1 MSSADDARAEAHNAL
16 PGPLPLV
23 GRAQEILALEHL
35 LDEEAARAPL
45 VFLSGEGGVGKSRLA
60 AELAARARRRGWSV
74 PFGRAYPVE
83 TGVPYALF
91 SDAFLPL
98 LRDMAPE
105 TLAVLSRGGEAELHY
120 LFPALG
126 DTGPQAMLASE
137 AEPAEFRT
145 RLRWNFAEF
154 LKNLATRKALLV
166 ILEDL
171 QWADDSSLQ
180 LLHFLVRQLHGHAIR
195 IVGTYNEAQRER
207 NARLIDT
214 ERSLLSLNLADPLP
228 LRPLSRDQVTELV
241 TRTFDVD
248 PQLVR
253 EFAALLYGW
262 TRGNAFFIEEILKS
276 LVASGRLS
284 PRKGTWIGWDA
295 KDIDLP
301 GSVRDAVLSSVA
313 TLSPLARDVVELASV
328 IGTRASYRLLA
339 AAGATDDAE
348 LLSALDELC
357 DRRILVEG
365 MQDDMVVYDF
375 LHPLVRQTLYE
386 DVGLQRA
393 RVLHGSVA
401 QTLEALWGDETAD
414 HADELA
420 YHYARTDGRQSR
432 AKAALY
438 LAIAGGHALKRH
450 ADREAAA
457 YLEAALERCL
467 GDDGGSSPVARTQLT
482 RQLARA
488 RLRLG
493 EYETAAELWSTLL
506 EQVDGDAAEAA
517 PLHRLLGLAL
527 FWGGDRDGALDHFAK
542 GIAAATRAGADQEI
556 VRLRLG
562 RSQCLQELG
571 RGEEALEEIVAA
583 LPAAESLDDP
593 TLLAKVHRSL
603 AQLHVWIG
611 PPEKAREHAERAITL
626 SRAAGDAGV
635 EFWSR
640 WALAVLSGLT
650 GNLSEMSENLE
661 EATALAERLRS
672 PVLRLWTAELAI
684 ELAYATGDWDGGVAL
699 GEQSIAMAR
708 SLNQRRLLPRLLV
721 WTSLFQVGRGQ
732 FERAKALVD
741 EACDISG
748 LRADGGPV
756 DVHLV
761 VPAYIG
767 LAHYFL
773 GTGRYYEAMEAA
785 RQGIEIAEGTGY
797 VLWAMH
803 RLLAILAEACLWA
816 GEIDEAEKVGER
828 MRAHARALDH
838 KLGMAW
844 ADACDALVR
853 WKRGDPQEGAELMR
867 EAAEALEALPMIPD
881 ASRVRRQR
889 AGRLAEIGDREGS
902 LRELRR
908 VHDVFVKL
916 GAELE
921 LEKARIQFREVGH
934 RPPPRGTG
942 EGLAG
947 LTARE
952 MEIARLVAA
961 RKSNKGIGKELGIS
975 PRTVSTH
982 LSNIFQKVGV
992 SSRGELADFIRA
1004 EQPNID

>member
-1 MSSADDARAEAHNAL
+1 MSTADDALEEDRNRF
-16 PGPLPLV
+16 PRSLPLV
-23 GRAQEILALEHL
+23 GRAQELLALEQL
-35 LDEEAARAPL
+35 LDEGAQRTPL

-60 AELAARARRRGWSV
+60 TELAARARRRGWSV

-91 SDAFLPL
+91 ADAFLPL
-98 LRDMAPE
+98 LQEMDPE
-105 TLAVLSRGGEAELHY
+105 TVAVLSRGGEAELHY

-126 DTGPQAMLASE
+126 ESGQEAGAPSE
-137 AEPAEFRT
+137 AEPDEFRT

-154 LKNLATRKALLV
+154 LKSLATRNALLV

-180 LLHFLVRQLHGHAIR
+180 LLHFLARQLSGHPVR
-195 IVGTYNEAQRER
+195 ILGTYNEAERER
-207 NARLIDT
+207 NARLVET
-214 ERSLLSLNLADPLP
+214 ERSLLSLNLADPLR
-228 LRPLSRDQVTELV
+228 LRPLSRDQVLELV
-241 TRTFDVD
+241 GRTFEVD
-248 PQLVR
+248 AQLVR
-253 EFAALLYGW
+253 EFSGLLFQW
-262 TRGNAFFIEEILKS
+262 TRGNAFFLEEILKS

-284 PRKGTWIGWDA
+284 PRKGTWVGWDA
-295 KDIDLP
+295 KDIKLP
-301 GSVRDAVLSSVA
+301 GSVRDAVRASVG
-313 TLSPLARDVVELASV
+313 TLSPLAREVAELAAV
-328 IGTRASYRLLA
+328 IGTRASHRLLA
-339 AAGATDDAE
+339 SVGDAEDAE
-348 LLSALDELC
+348 LLSALEELC
-357 DRRILVEG
+357 DRRILAEAL
-365 MQDDMVVYDF
+365 QDDVVVYDF
-375 LHPLVRQTLYE
+375 PHPLVRQTLYE

-393 RVLHGSVA
+393 RVLHGAVA
-401 QTLEALWGDETAD
+401 QALEALWGEEAAG

-420 YHYARTDGRQSR
+420 YHYSRTDGQESR
-432 AKAALY
+432 VKAALY
-438 LAIAGGHALKRH
+438 LAIAGGNALERH

-467 GDDGGSSPVARTQLT
+467 GDQGASAPVTRRRLT
-482 RQLARA
+482 GQLAHA
-488 RLRLG
+488 HLRLG
-493 EYETAAELWSTLL
+493 EYEKAARLWSTLL
-506 EQVDGDAAEAA
+506 EQSDGEPADSA
-517 PLHRLLGLAL
+517 PLHRFLGLAL
-527 FWGGDRDGALDHFAK
+527 FWGGDRDGALDHFAE
-542 GIAAATRAGADQEI
+542 GIEAATTAGADKEL

-571 RGEEALEEIVAA
+571 RGDEALAEIVAA
-583 LPAAESLDDP
+583 LPVAEGLDD
-593 TLLAKVHRSL
+593 TALLAKVHRSL

-611 PPEKAREHAERAITL
+611 PPEKAREHAERAIEL
-626 SRAAGDAGV
+626 SRVAGDTGV

-650 GNLSEMSENLE
+650 GNLSEMSEDLR
-661 EATALAERLRS
+661 EATGLAERLRS

-708 SLNQRRLLPRLLV
+708 NLNQHRLLPRLLV
-721 WTSLFQVGRGQ
+721 WTSLFYVGRGA
-732 FERAKALVD
+732 FERAKRLVD
-741 EACDISG
+741 EACEISG
-748 LRADGGPV
+748 LGGEGEPV

-767 LAHYFL
+767 LAHYAL
-773 GTGRYYEAMEAA
+773 GTGQYHEAMDAA
-785 RQGIEIAEGTGY
+785 RRGIEIAEGTGY

-816 GEIDEAEKVGER
+816 GELDEAEEVGKR
-828 MRAHARALDH
+828 MRAHGRALDH

-853 WKRGDPQEGAELMR
+853 WKRGDAQEGAELMR

-881 ASRVRRQR
+881 ASRIRRQR

-961 RKSNKGIGKELGIS
+961 RKSNKAIGKALGIS

-982 LSNIFQKVGV
+982 LSNIFQKVQV
-992 SSRGELADFIRA
+992 TSRGELADYIREESA
-1004 EQPNID
+1004 ND